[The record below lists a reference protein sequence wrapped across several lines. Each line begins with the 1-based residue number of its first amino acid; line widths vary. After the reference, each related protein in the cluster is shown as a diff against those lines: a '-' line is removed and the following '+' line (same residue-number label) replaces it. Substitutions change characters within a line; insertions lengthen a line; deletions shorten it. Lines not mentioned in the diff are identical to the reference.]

1 MYNNRKTGKP
11 STIFASS
18 VLASQ
23 ADTPL
28 ELHRV
33 IREIR
38 ARRSDRILR
47 HSQLKQLCGRANS
60 TIHADIVKGVF
71 PPGFPI
77 GVRATGYSAN
87 EIDAWIAAHLFA
99 SRSKTPVDMKAFV
112 TLLVQSREQ
121 VGEQGSEA

>member
-1 MYNNRKTGKP
+1 MYNNRITGKP
-11 STIFASS
+11 TTEFASF
-18 VLASQ
+18 VLVPQ
-23 ADTPL
+23 ADVPP

-33 IREIR
+33 VREIR
-38 ARRSDRILR
+38 SRQSDRILR
-47 HSQLKQLCGRANS
+47 HSQLRLLCGRANS
-60 TIHADIVKGVF
+60 TIHADIAKGIF

-87 EIDAWIAAHLFA
+87 EVDAWITAHLFA

-121 VGEQGSEA
+121 VGEQRSEA

>member
-1 MYNNRKTGKP
+1 MNTYRSNTKP
-11 STIFASS
+11 ATAASTSEPDA
-18 VLASQ
+18 Q
-23 ADTPL
+23 ADVQL
-28 ELHRV
+28 ELHQ
-33 IREIR
+33 IIQQIR
-38 ARRSDRILR
+38 ARTSDSILR
-47 HSQLKQLCGRANS
+47 HSQLKGKCGRANS

-71 PPGFPI
+71 PPGFSI

-121 VGEQGSEA
+121 VSAQGSAA